1 MSIGTVLDEAWTL
14 FTRFFLRF
22 FLIALVVFASI
33 NLVYALL
40 VEAISSD
47 NDGAAVLLA
56 LLGLATAVIGATWLQ
71 GAFVY
76 AVQDARDG
84 TFDASLGQI
93 FSRVAPS
100 ILPLLGAGLLA
111 GLGIALGFLLL
122 IIPGLFLITI
132 WAVVAPVIVVEK
144 PGVFAAFGRSRELV
158 RGHGWTVFGIV
169 HHHRAPLR
177 HRERA
182 PSGRVLRAARVPRDP
197 HRLDDRAGRRHAL
210 RRDRDRGHVL
220 PASRGRRRR
229 CRDARRGVTLDPET
243 EARIEEPAS
252 ADAVREARLTPAEA
266 VEHMRIRLPD
276 RGNRKLRRVLERAN
290 ADRVL
295 KGWWHVANVN
305 AVVRLQINDHSW
317 VHIQIVANIALKL
330 LRQLTKHRIE
340 PSVVR
345 DYGMTNEDAE
355 VVVVLAALTHCVGM
369 SVHRRGHEDW
379 SLFLAEPKLRELLD
393 GIYEEP
399 DRTVIVSEVLQAI
412 TSHRADGEPLSLEA
426 GIMRVGDALDMAKG
440 RSRIPFEKGQV
451 SMHSLSA
458 AAVEEVLIVDGE
470 VKPVRIEIIMNNS
483 SGLFQV
489 DGLLKAKLRGSGLE
503 PHVEVIAHIDTA
515 DEKRLV
521 PEYRLEI

>member
-1 MSIGTVLDEAWTL
+1 V
-14 FTRFFLRF
+14 
-22 FLIALVVFASI
+22 
-33 NLVYALL
+33 N
-40 VEAISSD
+40 
-47 NDGAAVLLA
+47 
-56 LLGLATAVIGATWLQ
+56 
-71 GAFVY
+71 
-76 AVQDARDG
+76 
-84 TFDASLGQI
+84 
-93 FSRVAPS
+93 
-100 ILPLLGAGLLA
+100 
-111 GLGIALGFLLL
+111 
-122 IIPGLFLITI
+122 
-132 WAVVAPVIVVEK
+132 
-144 PGVFAAFGRSRELV
+144 
-158 RGHGWTVFGIV
+158 
-169 HHHRAPLR
+169 
-177 HRERA
+177 
-182 PSGRVLRAARVPRDP
+182 
-197 HRLDDRAGRRHAL
+197 
-210 RRDRDRGHVL
+210 
-220 PASRGRRRR
+220 
-229 CRDARRGVTLDPET
+229 LDPET

-290 ADRVL
+290 ADREL

-330 LRQLTKHRIE
+330 LRQLTKHGIE
-340 PSVVR
+340 PSLVR
-345 DYGMTNEDAE
+345 DYGMTAEDSE

-426 GIMRVGDALDMAKG
+426 GILRVGDALDMAKG

-470 VKPVRIEIIMNNS
+470 AKPVRIDIVMNNS
-483 SGLFQV
+483 SGLYQV